1 MLRIYWVMLDAIEM
15 MQPLIDQIRAHN
27 RGLATQTDEASS
39 SVPLNIAEGSGNRGG
54 TRRERYNTALG
65 SARETVACLHT
76 AERKRYIPPIPR
88 DLMAKMDHVIGVLVI
103 NTR

>member
-15 MQPLIDQIRAHN
+15 MQPLIEKIRARN
-27 RGLATQTDEASS
+27 RSLAGQLDEASD

-65 SARETVACLHT
+65 SARETVSCLQV
-76 AERKRYIPPIPR
+76 AERKRFIVIPPV
-88 DLMAKMDHVIGVLVI
+88 LMAMLNHVIAVLVI

>member
-15 MQPLIDQIRAHN
+15 MQPLIEKVRARN
-27 RGLATQTDEASS
+27 RSLAGQLDEASE

-65 SARETVACLHT
+65 SARETVACLQV
-76 AERKRYIPPIPR
+76 AERKRIIVLPQE
-88 DLMAKMDHVIGVLVI
+88 LVAMLNHVIAVLVI

>member
-1 MLRIYWVMLDAIEM
+1 MLRIYWVMLDAIET
-15 MQPLIDQIRAHN
+15 MQPLIDKIRAHN
-27 RGLATQTDEASS
+27 RGLATQLDEASS

-54 TRRERYNTALG
+54 TRRERYSTALG

-76 AERKRYIPPIPR
+76 AERKRFILPVSTE
-88 DLMAKMDHVIGVLVI
+88 LMAMLDHVIAVLVI

>member
-15 MQPLIDQIRAHN
+15 MQPLIDKIRARN
-27 RGLATQTDEASS
+27 RSLAGQLDEASE

-65 SARETVACLHT
+65 SARETVSCLQV
-76 AERKRYIPPIPR
+76 AERKRYIPPVEPE
-88 DLMAKMDHVIGVLVI
+88 LMAKLNHVIAVLVI